1 MEGLNSNKVSLPLV
15 KSRSPGLSVT
25 FGLFWGEGSYNSI
38 IPAVN
43 AYGNTVIVL
52 VTTHIPNE
60 LKNRVY
66 R

>member
-1 MEGLNSNKVSLPLV
+1 M
-15 KSRSPGLSVT
+15 SVT